1 MISTNPDKFIRKAV
15 HDLVNGI
22 VVNGKQIFCFD
33 SRLAGNSKLTEYV
46 LLSSQTKEVDKAT
59 KCEYRWETSLL
70 IEIFTKT
77 SSAGN
82 SGSRVLVNDIEQAML
97 DLLNPKITV
106 QGFENM
112 TQNITFEANLET
124 VTDTEVIFRS
134 MMRLNLILI

>member
-22 VVNGKQIFCFD
+22 VVSGKQIFCFD

-59 KCEYRWETSLL
+59 KCKYRWETSLL

-82 SGSRVLVNDIEQAML
+82 SGSRLLLNDIEQAML
-97 DLLNPKITV
+97 DLLSPKLLV
-106 QGFENM
+106 NGFE
-112 TQNITFEANLET
+112 TLIQNITFEANLET
-124 VTDTEVIFRS
+124 ITDTEIVFRS
-134 MMRLNLILI
+134 LLRLNLTLI